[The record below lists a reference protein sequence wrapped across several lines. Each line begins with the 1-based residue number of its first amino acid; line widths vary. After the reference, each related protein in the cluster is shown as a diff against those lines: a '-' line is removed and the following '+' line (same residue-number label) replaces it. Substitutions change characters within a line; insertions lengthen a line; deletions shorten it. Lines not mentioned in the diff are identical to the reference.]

1 MLEFLARSGDE
12 VRGRGGGRW
21 RWGAA
26 CATWR
31 TLLWL
36 SLDRFSGL
44 STAIHPAVC
53 SLQMELQKALGG
65 PVLLH
70 PGSTCFCDC
79 DLSLHFEEG
88 SPSCQFPQ
96 HPFLYPLYHLA
107 MTKPSLDGS
116 MSDSKPLKT
125 LANEHY

>member
-1 MLEFLARSGDE
+1 ME
-12 VRGRGGGRW
+12 VGGW
-21 RWGAA
+21 RWGDA

-31 TLLWL
+31 DLLWL
-36 SLDRFSGL
+36 SLACFSGL
-44 STAIHPAVC
+44 STVVRPAVC
-53 SLQMELQKALGG
+53 SLQMELQKALEG

-88 SPSCQFPQ
+88 SSSCPFPQ

-116 MSDSKPLKT
+116 MSDSEPLKT